1 MKDALDRLYEK
12 RKKRAKV
19 NAFIRK
25 LERLCDSNKDI
36 VHVIKTG
43 TYEYV
48 TFAIR
53 IDKES

>member
-43 TYEYV
+43 TYESV